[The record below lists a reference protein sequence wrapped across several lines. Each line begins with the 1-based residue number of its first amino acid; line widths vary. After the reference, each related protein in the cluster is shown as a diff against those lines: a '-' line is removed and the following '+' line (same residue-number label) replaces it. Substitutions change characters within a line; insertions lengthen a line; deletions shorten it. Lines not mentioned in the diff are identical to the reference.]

1 MYTQRYTTTSNAG
14 AAQRKCSSFFKTRR
28 PPTVVHMTRNLSG
41 ISEKR
46 PPGLEAQA
54 RVSERSK
61 EASVRLFTGF
71 YFISLGFYRQ
81 HWLIVLCFFIFVFV
95 FSRLRAGLKQESGC
109 KIEWLLSLP
118 HLSNASLLLGL
129 PSLHPRSLQSSH
141 FLHFRAKEHS
151 GDRQQG
157 FYSTWSSP
165 QKKKKERKGKK
176 DEEQKLGEARLR
188 GYDLNAYL
196 CYNSYNQHQR
206 GTKIK

>member
-1 MYTQRYTTTSNAG
+1 MQELPRENAVP
-14 AAQRKCSSFFKTRR
+14 SSK
-28 PPTVVHMTRNLSG
+28 PEDHPQVVHMTRNLSG
-41 ISEKR
+41 IPEKR

-61 EASVRLFTGF
+61 EASMRLFTGF
-71 YFISLGFYRQ
+71 YFISLGFYQQ

-95 FSRLRAGLKQESGC
+95 FSRLRACLKQESGC

-118 HLSNASLLLGL
+118 HLSNASLFLGL

-165 QKKKKERKGKK
+165 QKKKKRKKGKK
-176 DEEQKLGEARLR
+176 RWRTKVGRGQTTWIWSECIFVLQLVEPASERDQDQINGKTWQREE
-188 GYDLNAYL
+188 
-196 CYNSYNQHQR
+196 
-206 GTKIK
+206 

>member
-1 MYTQRYTTTSNAG
+1 MYTQRYTATSNAG
-14 AAQRKCSSFFKTRR
+14 GAQRKRRSFFKTRR
-28 PPTVVHMTRNLSG
+28 PPTSHSHDQEPERNSW
-41 ISEKR
+41 E
-46 PPGLEAQA
+46 
-54 RVSERSK
+54 
-61 EASVRLFTGF
+61 EASRAGGTGQGVRGKQGNIGETFHRVLFQLPWFLSTT
-71 YFISLGFYRQ
+71 
-81 HWLIVLCFFIFVFV
+81 LINSAGCFFFFLIFA
-95 FSRLRAGLKQESGC
+95 FSRLRASLKQGSGC

-118 HLSNASLLLGL
+118 HLSSASLLLRL

-165 QKKKKERKGKK
+165 QKKRKK
-176 DEEQKLGEARLR
+176 DEEQKLGEARLS

>member
-1 MYTQRYTTTSNAG
+1 MQEGPRE
-14 AAQRKCSSFFKTRR
+14 KEDLSSK
-28 PPTVVHMTRNLSG
+28 PEDHPQVIHMTRNLSG
-41 ISEKR
+41 IPEKR

-54 RVSERSK
+54 RVSEGSK
-61 EASVRLFTGF
+61 EALVRLFTGF
-71 YFISLGFYRQ
+71 YFSSLGFYQQ
-81 HWLIVLCFFIFVFV
+81 HWLIVLVVFFFFLIFA
-95 FSRLRAGLKQESGC
+95 FSRLRASLKQGSGR

-118 HLSNASLLLGL
+118 HLSSASLLLRL

-165 QKKKKERKGKK
+165 QKKRKK
-176 DEEQKLGEARLR
+176 DEEQKLGEARLS